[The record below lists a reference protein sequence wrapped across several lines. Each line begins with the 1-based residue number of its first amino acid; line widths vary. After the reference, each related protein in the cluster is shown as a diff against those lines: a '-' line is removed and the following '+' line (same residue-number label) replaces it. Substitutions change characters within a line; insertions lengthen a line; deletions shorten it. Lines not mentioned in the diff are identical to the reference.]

1 MVVAGIND
9 KRRRGRLA
17 VPPPTPHHLG
27 KETRRETIRRLE
39 KERGGKGEEGDH
51 GNPDIQV
58 INDDL
63 KCVA

>member
-39 KERGGKGEEGDH
+39 KERGERERRETMA
-51 GNPDIQV
+51 IQTFR
-58 INDDL
+58 
-63 KCVA
+63 

>member
-27 KETRRETIRRLE
+27 KETRRETIRRPE
-39 KERGGKGEEGDH
+39 KERGEGGGERRKTMA
-51 GNPDIQV
+51 IQTFR
-58 INDDL
+58 
-63 KCVA
+63 